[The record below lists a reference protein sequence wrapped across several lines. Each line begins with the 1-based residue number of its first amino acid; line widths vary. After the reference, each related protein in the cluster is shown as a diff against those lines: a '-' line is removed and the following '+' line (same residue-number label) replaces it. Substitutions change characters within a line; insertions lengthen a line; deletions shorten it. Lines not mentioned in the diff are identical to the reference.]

1 MATTANLIHATT
13 SSFERDVMQSQTPVV
28 VDFYA
33 DWCGPCKMLAP
44 HFAALADEYAGRVKF
59 VKVNVDEDNELAARY
74 GISGVPTLLFFKG
87 GRLADSVVGLL
98 PPQSLRQKLDEMA
111 A

>member
-1 MATTANLIHATT
+1 MAATANLIQTT
-13 SSFERDVMQSQTPVV
+13 TGSFERDVIQSSTPVV

-44 HFAALADEYAGRVKF
+44 HFSALADEYAGRVKF
-59 VKVNVDEDNELAARY
+59 VKVNVDEESDLAARY

-87 GRLADSVVGLL
+87 GQIADTVVGLL
-98 PPQSLRQKLDEMA
+98 PPRSLRQKLDEMA